1 MTEDDLCTDIC
12 VQTSDIGLRPVSVQS
27 ASSSL
32 RCRSAHYTASPTS
45 CRATTR
51 RTFATRT
58 ALSRAHTSAKAAELQ

>member
-12 VQTSDIGLRPVSVQS
+12 VQTSDIVLAQS

-58 ALSRAHTSAKAAELQ
+58 ALSRAHTPTKAAELQ